1 MEISGKMNAEV
12 KKITITA
19 NDSKDGREAE
29 LDIAVSVKQEE
40 ATKKWG
46 EEFSTL
52 AFSSMRPIE
61 GVGEEEGNE
70 LAFLQSK
77 IKPSK
82 KRFVC
87 SIHRIGIDD
96 EIIESQP
103 ELLEIETIDGE
114 ARVIAHLRIPV
125 DVGRKKLLSGLSEKV
140 GSSVKIDFAVQQTGF
155 AFKAKTV
162 EAKAAIAAVKET

>member
-1 MEISGKMNAEV
+1 MNISGKMAAEV
-12 KKITITA
+12 KKITIKA
-19 NDSKDGREAE
+19 NESNDGREAE

-52 AFSSMRPIE
+52 AFSSMRPMDGASE
-61 GVGEEEGNE
+61 DEGNE

-87 SIHRIGIDD
+87 TVHRIGIDD
-96 EIIESQP
+96 EVIESQP
-103 ELLEIETIDGE
+103 KLLEIETVDGE

-125 DVGRKKLLSGLSEKV
+125 DVGRKKLLSSLSEKV
-140 GSSVKIDFAVQQTGF
+140 GSSVKIDFAVQQVGF
-155 AFKAKTV
+155 DFKKKTEQAKT
-162 EAKAAIAAVKET
+162 ATAAAQEQ